1 MSYKHVQSTFQR
13 KEKKEKNQ
21 FRTAVTT
28 ITPQINFWGGGED
41 GEIPREKK
49 GWNKG
54 KQKIKP
60 TRGKQG
66 REWVEAE

>member
-28 ITPQINFWGGGED
+28 ITPQTNLEGGGI
-41 GEIPREKK
+41 GGIPREKK

-54 KQKIKP
+54 KHKTKP
-60 TRGKQG
+60 TRG
-66 REWVEAE
+66 E